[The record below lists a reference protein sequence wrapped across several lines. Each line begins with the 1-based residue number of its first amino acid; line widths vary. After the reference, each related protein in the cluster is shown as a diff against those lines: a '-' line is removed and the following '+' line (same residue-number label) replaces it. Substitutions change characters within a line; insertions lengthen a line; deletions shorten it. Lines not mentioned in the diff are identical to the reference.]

1 MFKQTAAITGMN
13 IRSIPQRLGMSLAA
27 IVSIAFVVGV
37 LLAFMAMAN
46 GFRATVSGTGAE
58 DVAVMLRAGSQA
70 ELNSNMSRDDVL
82 LVERGPGIAA
92 GDNGAPVTSAE
103 LYVIV
108 DGKKRGSGTDANLP
122 LRGVG
127 PEGPQMRAGFTMTE
141 GRMFEPG
148 AAELI
153 VGEGVIR
160 EFSGF
165 ELGEEIRLGTNTW
178 RVVGIFSTGGTVFDS
193 EIWSEIGVLQNLY
206 SRGSS
211 VQSMRAQLTSP
222 EAIEELQAYVEN
234 EPRLN
239 LDVQSEKEFL
249 ASQAGGTVTLI
260 KFLGWPLAIAMAI
273 GALAGAW
280 NTMYSSVDARTK
292 EIATLRAIGFSGF
305 AAFLG
310 TMIESLALA
319 ALDGGRRSRDALA
332 LYGLALSGAL
342 GLLYLQS
349 GLWLAGHAQSCV
361 AFSNVYL
368 SAGILLGA
376 GCAACAFVFPR
387 LGDWRWRLAA
397 GAAIGA
403 AALAAFLALYP
414 HCPAMAWSPEGRN
427 LTADG
432 YERDLARLWLGG
444 IRETLNAAEMA
455 QRDYTL
461 LFITYG
467 FPLAGLAAAWLL
479 PWR

>member
-319 ALDGGRRSRDALA
+319 ALGGILGAVAAYLLFDGISASTLGGGFTQVVFSFAVTPASLFAAMILA
-332 LYGLALSGAL
+332 IIVGF
-342 GLLYLQS
+342 
-349 GLWLAGHAQSCV
+349 LAG
-361 AFSNVYL
+361 F
-368 SAGILLGA
+368 
-376 GCAACAFVFPR
+376 F
-387 LGDWRWRLAA
+387 
-397 GAAIGA
+397 
-403 AALAAFLALYP
+403 
-414 HCPAMAWSPEGRN
+414 PAMRAARVP
-427 LTADG
+427 L
-432 YERDLARLWLGG
+432 LAVH
-444 IRETLNAAEMA
+444 
-455 QRDYTL
+455 QD
-461 LFITYG
+461 
-467 FPLAGLAAAWLL
+467 
-479 PWR
+479 

>member
-1 MFKQTAAITGMN
+1 MFKQTAAITAMN

-58 DVAVMLRAGSQA
+58 DIAVMLRAGSQA
-70 ELNSNMSRDDVL
+70 ELNSNMSRDEVL

-178 RVVGIFSTGGTVFDS
+178 RVVGVFSTGGTVFDS

-211 VQSMRAQLTSP
+211 VQSMRAQMTSP

-260 KFLGWPLAIAMAI
+260 KFLGWPLAVAMAI

-319 ALDGGRRSRDALA
+319 
-332 LYGLALSGAL
+332 
-342 GLLYLQS
+342 
-349 GLWLAGHAQSCV
+349 
-361 AFSNVYL
+361 
-368 SAGILLGA
+368 I
-376 GCAACAFVFPR
+376 
-387 LGDWRWRLAA
+387 
-397 GAAIGA
+397 
-403 AALAAFLALYP
+403 
-414 HCPAMAWSPEGRN
+414 
-427 LTADG
+427 
-432 YERDLARLWLGG
+432 LGG
-444 IRETLNAAEMA
+444 ILGAVAA
-455 QRDYTL
+455 YL
-461 LFITYG
+461 LFDGISASTLGGG
-467 FPLAGLAAAWLL
+467 FTQVVFSFAVTPASLIAAMILAIIVGFLAGFFPAMRAARVPLLAVHQD
-479 PWR
+479 